1 MPESPLHRSMKAVVA
16 SELVRNGYE
25 VIEEPLWPPNRL
37 VSWEAY
43 RPDLLGIAQTD
54 SREEYALVEC
64 ETRPRTKRL
73 LAKNIWRVELQSRID
88 RQPRLRR
95 ILVVPRGK
103 LGALDLKLRRSCEIW
118 VTDED
123 DILKIPTCAPS

>member
-1 MPESPLHRSMKAVVA
+1 MSESALHRSMKAVVA
-16 SELVRNGYE
+16 SELTKEGYE
-25 VIEEPLWPPNRL
+25 VVEEPLWPPNRF

-43 RPDLLGIAQTD
+43 RPDLLGLVNTD
-54 SREEYALVEC
+54 VREEYALVEC
-64 ETRPRTKRL
+64 ETKPRTTRL
-73 LAKNIWRVELQSRID
+73 LTKNIWRVELQSKID

-103 LGALDLKLRRSCEIW
+103 LGALDLKLRYSCEIW
-118 VTDED
+118 VTDKD

>member
-1 MPESPLHRSMKAVVA
+1 MSESALHRGMKAVVA
-16 SELVRNGYE
+16 SELTKEGYE

-43 RPDLLGIAQTD
+43 RPDLLGVAQTD
-54 SREEYALVEC
+54 SREEYVLVEC

-73 LAKNIWRVELQSRID
+73 LAKNIWRVELQSKID

-103 LGALDLKLRRSCEIW
+103 LGALDLKLRHSCEIW
-118 VTDED
+118 VADKA
-123 DILKIPTCAPS
+123 DILKIPMCPPS

>member
-1 MPESPLHRSMKAVVA
+1 MPESQLHRDMKAVVA
-16 SELVRNGYE
+16 SELTKEGYQ
-25 VIEEPLWPPNRL
+25 VVEEPLWPPNRL
-37 VSWEAY
+37 VAWEAY

-64 ETRPRTKRL
+64 ETRPTTKRL
-73 LAKNIWRVELQSRID
+73 LAKNIWRVELQASID

-103 LGALDLKLRRSCEIW
+103 LGALDPKLRRSCEIW
-118 VTDED
+118 VADKA
-123 DILKIPTCAPS
+123 DILKIPMCSPS

>member
-1 MPESPLHRSMKAVVA
+1 LHRGMKAVVA
-16 SELVRNGYE
+16 SELTKEGYE
-25 VIEEPLWPPNRL
+25 VVEEPLWPPNRL

-64 ETRPRTKRL
+64 ETRPTTKRL
-73 LAKNIWRVELQSRID
+73 LAKNIWRVELQARID
-88 RQPRLRR
+88 RKPRLRR

-118 VTDED
+118 VTDNAD
-123 DILKIPTCAPS
+123 VLKIPMCPPP

>member
-1 MPESPLHRSMKAVVA
+1 LSESALHRGMKAVVA
-16 SELVRNGYE
+16 SELTKEGYE
-25 VIEEPLWPPNRL
+25 VLEEPLWPPNRL

-43 RPDLLGIAQTD
+43 RPDLLGVAQTD
-54 SREEYALVEC
+54 SREEYVLVEC

-73 LAKNIWRVELQSRID
+73 LAKNIWRVELQSKID

-118 VTDED
+118 VADKA
-123 DILKIPTCAPS
+123 DILKIPMCPPS

>member
-16 SELVRNGYE
+16 SELVRDGYE

-73 LAKNIWRVELQSRID
+73 LAQNIWRVELQTRSD
-88 RQPRLRR
+88 RQPRLRT
-95 ILVVPRGK
+95 ILGV
-103 LGALDLKLRRSCEIW
+103 
-118 VTDED
+118 
-123 DILKIPTCAPS
+123 